1 MELVDKILKL
11 NELGYSK
18 DEIDSLLK
26 KEDVVEID
34 LLGKDE
40 KPSEDKTVE
49 EKPVEQVA
57 PQTTVDND
65 ETVKRLTAIEE
76 SLKAMQANNVK
87 WSSMPTVEEKTE
99 LDIVKEIL
107 GGYDNGNE

>member
-26 KEDVVEID
+26 KEEVIEID
-34 LLGKDE
+34 LVGKDE

-49 EKPVEQVA
+49 EKPVEPEV
-57 PQTTVDND
+57 PQEKD
-65 ETVKRLTAIEE
+65 ETIERLSSIEE
-76 SLKAMQANNVK
+76 TLKAIQANNVK
-87 WSSMPTVEEKTE
+87 WSNMPTVEEKTE
-99 LDIVKEIL
+99 LELVQEIL
-107 GGYDNGNE
+107 GGIKPNGN